1 MTKIGFIFPGQGAQ
15 YVGMGL
21 DLYEKYQ
28 ASRDIFDSANSAL
41 GIDLKKICFE
51 GPEEEL
57 TKTDISQPV
66 IVTTSIAALKAL
78 EHEMDSICRGGP
90 LCPPSIQKGQPQGV
104 VPTSAAGLSLGE
116 YSALAAAG
124 VLSFEDAVKLVYKR
138 GQFMQAAAENN
149 KGTMASVLGLSREA
163 VEKISKEAGVQIASI
178 NSPGQIVISGLT
190 DNIGKA
196 AEIARAE
203 GASRVVT
210 LNVSGAFHSKYMED
224 AASRLEKELEH
235 VMFFKPKFA
244 VLANATAGYQNNPE
258 EIKKNLISQV
268 TGSVLWED
276 SVRLMA
282 KDGITI
288 MLEIGPGTVLKGLV
302 RRIDS
307 NIKVYNIGKVKEI
320 EEFINI
326 SK

>member
-15 YVGMGL
+15 YVGMGI

-28 ASRDIFDSANSAL
+28 AARDIFDSANSTL

-57 TKTDISQPV
+57 TKTDISQPA
-66 IVTTSIAALKAL
+66 IVTASIAALKAL
-78 EHEMDSICRGGP
+78 EQEMNTAGKTLAP
-90 LCPPSIQKGQPQGV
+90 AA
-104 VPTSAAGLSLGE
+104 TAGLSLGE
-116 YSALAAAG
+116 YSALVAAG

-138 GQFMQAAAENN
+138 GQFMQQAAELN

-163 VEKISKEAGVQIASI
+163 VEKISKEAGVQIANL

-190 DNIGKA
+190 DNISKA

-210 LNVSGAFHSKYMED
+210 LNVSGAFHSRYMED

-235 VMFFKPKFA
+235 AMFFNPKFA
-244 VLANATAGYQNNPE
+244 VLANVTAGYQNNPE

-282 KDGITI
+282 KDGISV

-307 NIKVYNIGKVKEI
+307 NIKVYNIGKVKEV
-320 EEFINI
+320 EEFIGGYQHVA
-326 SK
+326 

>member
-28 ASRDIFDSANSAL
+28 ASRDIFDSANSVL

-51 GPEEEL
+51 GPEGEL
-57 TKTDISQPV
+57 TKTDISQPA

-78 EHEMDSICRGGP
+78 EQEIHAAGKALAP
-90 LCPPSIQKGQPQGV
+90 AA
-104 VPTSAAGLSLGE
+104 AAGLSLGE

-138 GQFMQAAAENN
+138 GQFMQQAAEIN

-163 VEKISKEAGVQIASI
+163 VEKISKDAGVQIANL

-190 DNIGKA
+190 DNISKA

-210 LNVSGAFHSKYMED
+210 LNVSGAFHSRYMED

-235 VMFFKPKFA
+235 AMFFKPKFA

-258 EIKKNLISQV
+258 DIKKNLISQV

-282 KDGITI
+282 KDGISV

-307 NIKVYNIGKVKEI
+307 NIKVYNIGKVKDI
-320 EEFINI
+320 EEFVGGLQHVA
-326 SK
+326 